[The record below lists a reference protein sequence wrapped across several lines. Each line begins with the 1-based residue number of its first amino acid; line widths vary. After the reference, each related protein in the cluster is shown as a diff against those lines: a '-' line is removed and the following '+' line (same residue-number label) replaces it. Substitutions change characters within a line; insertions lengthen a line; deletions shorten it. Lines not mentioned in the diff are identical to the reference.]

1 MTISVLGLGDA
12 TVVTPEA
19 ALPEPLRDTAISC
32 RLLAVPDAVFPGS
45 TEARLIC
52 EQAYF
57 DAGMAAAAD
66 GSEALYINTV
76 GDYGVIKLQTALDI
90 PVCGAGAGA
99 LRQALQHAERFSILT
114 LWPPGMRFIY
124 DMMMSESGLSDFCS
138 EILHLSSDN
147 ILASESGPAEAMKTF
162 QACGV
167 TTIEQVVRSF
177 TALSNRHPGDA
188 IVLGCTCMYPLARIL
203 KSRGLEVV
211 EPMFAGYRRL
221 SDSILSA

>member
-1 MTISVLGLGDA
+1 
-12 TVVTPEA
+12 VVTPDA

-32 RLLAVPDAVFPGS
+32 RLVAVPDAVFPGS

-66 GSEALYINTV
+66 GAEALYINTV
-76 GDYGVIKLQTALDI
+76 GDYGVTKLQTALDI
-90 PVCGAGAGA
+90 PVSGAGAGA
-99 LRQALQHAERFSILT
+99 LRQALRQALRHAERFSILT
-114 LWPPGMRFIY
+114 LWPPRMRFIY
-124 DMMMSESGLSDFCS
+124 DMMMNESGLSDFCS

-162 QACGV
+162 QACGFA
-167 TTIEQVVRSF
+167 TIEKVVQSI
-177 TALSNRHPGDA
+177 TALSTRHPHDA
-188 IVLGCTCMYPLARIL
+188 IVLGCTCMYPLARVL
-203 KSRGLEVV
+203 ESRGLDVV

-221 SDSILSA
+221 SDSMPSA

>member
-1 MTISVLGLGDA
+1 MI
-12 TVVTPEA
+12 TPDA

-32 RLLAVPDAVFPGS
+32 RLLAVPNAVFPGS
-45 TEARLIC
+45 TQQRLIC

-66 GSEALYINTV
+66 GADALYINTV
-76 GDYGVIKLQTALDI
+76 GDYGVTKLQTALDI
-90 PVCGAGAGA
+90 PVSGAGAGA
-99 LRQALQHAERFSILT
+99 LQQALRHADRFSILT

-147 ILASESGPAEAMKTF
+147 ILDSESGPAEAMKTF

-167 TTIEQVVRSF
+167 TTIERVVKSV
-177 TALSNRHPGDA
+177 TDLSTRHPGDS
-188 IVLGCTCMYPLARIL
+188 IVLGCTCMYPLARVL
-203 KSRGLEVV
+203 ETRGLEVV

-221 SDSILSA
+221 SDSMLSA

>member
-1 MTISVLGLGDA
+1 M
-12 TVVTPEA
+12 VTPDA

-32 RLLAVPDAVFPGS
+32 RLVAVPDAVFPGS

-66 GSEALYINTV
+66 GAEALYINTV
-76 GDYGVIKLQTALDI
+76 GDYGVTKLQTALDI
-90 PVCGAGAGA
+90 PVSGAGAGA
-99 LRQALQHAERFSILT
+99 LRQALRQALRHAERFSILT
-114 LWPPGMRFIY
+114 LWPPRMRFIY
-124 DMMMSESGLSDFCS
+124 DMMMNESGLSDFCS

-162 QACGV
+162 QACGFA
-167 TTIEQVVRSF
+167 TIEKVVQSI
-177 TALSNRHPGDA
+177 TALSTRHPHDA
-188 IVLGCTCMYPLARIL
+188 IVLGCTCMYPLARVL
-203 KSRGLEVV
+203 ESRGLDVV

-221 SDSILSA
+221 SDSMPSA